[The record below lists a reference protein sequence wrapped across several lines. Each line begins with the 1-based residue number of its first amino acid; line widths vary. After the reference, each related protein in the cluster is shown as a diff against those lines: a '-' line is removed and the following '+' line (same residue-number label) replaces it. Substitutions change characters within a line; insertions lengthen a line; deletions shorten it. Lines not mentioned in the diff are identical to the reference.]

1 MVLAAAAC
9 GKHAEKKQDETPQ
22 TSKTVEP
29 AKPAAPAGELP
40 ITSKSPDAIQEF
52 KLGVDLMMHARPGAD
67 AHFKKAVELDPEFAQ
82 AMALAGATTPGAE
95 GTDMLAKAGPLA
107 AKLPEAERAF
117 IEAYQALRAGDA
129 KKATQRFERAAEL
142 APGDWRPRYLLATL
156 ANNRFDSAAAL
167 RHAQAAKD
175 LAPSEPIIYNVIAY
189 AEAATRNWDKA
200 IEAAKRQVELLPED
214 ANPQDTLGEI
224 QLWAGKFDDAEKSF
238 LEATK
243 LDPSYPAAWAGVA
256 LARGYRGDYKG
267 ALEAYEQEKA
277 AKQPGVK
284 FEAMLDSAWIQL
296 AQDKLADAM
305 TTLDALDK
313 APDAPKFPLYAFSA
327 LDRAHMLSLS
337 GKYAEAS
344 KWYATALSRSE
355 QLAGDARN
363 GVMSGYRI
371 GVLRNAA
378 LQKKAAPDAAKLVA
392 DEEALAASQG
402 DDKASQNTLAHV
414 RGLAAW
420 AKSGAKAAE
429 DELVKCEPHAL
440 MCRYDLVRAA
450 KKAGDTDGAKTI
462 YQQLV
467 ETPQRIPEGVYI
479 KTHPLK

>member
-1 MVLAAAAC
+1 
-9 GKHAEKKQDETPQ
+9 
-22 TSKTVEP
+22 
-29 AKPAAPAGELP
+29 
-40 ITSKSPDAIQEF
+40 
-52 KLGVDLMMHARPGAD
+52 
-67 AHFKKAVELDPEFAQ
+67 
-82 AMALAGATTPGAE
+82 
-95 GTDMLAKAGPLA
+95 
-107 AKLPEAERAF
+107 
-117 IEAYQALRAGDA
+117 
-129 KKATQRFERAAEL
+129 
-142 APGDWRPRYLLATL
+142 
-156 ANNRFDSAAAL
+156 
-167 RHAQAAKD
+167 
-175 LAPSEPIIYNVIAY
+175 
-189 AEAATRNWDKA
+189 
-200 IEAAKRQVELLPED
+200 
-214 ANPQDTLGEI
+214 
-224 QLWAGKFDDAEKSF
+224 
-238 LEATK
+238 
-243 LDPSYPAAWAGVA
+243 
-256 LARGYRGDYKG
+256 
-267 ALEAYEQEKA
+267 
-277 AKQPGVK
+277 VK

-313 APDAPKFPLYAFSA
+313 DPDAPKFALYAFSA

>member
-1 MVLAAAAC
+1 
-9 GKHAEKKQDETPQ
+9 
-22 TSKTVEP
+22 
-29 AKPAAPAGELP
+29 
-40 ITSKSPDAIQEF
+40 
-52 KLGVDLMMHARPGAD
+52 
-67 AHFKKAVELDPEFAQ
+67 
-82 AMALAGATTPGAE
+82 
-95 GTDMLAKAGPLA
+95 
-107 AKLPEAERAF
+107 
-117 IEAYQALRAGDA
+117 
-129 KKATQRFERAAEL
+129 
-142 APGDWRPRYLLATL
+142 LLATL
-156 ANNRFDSAAAL
+156 ANIRFDSAAAL

-200 IEAAKRQVELLPED
+200 IEAAKKQVELLPED

-243 LDPSYPAAWAGVA
+243 LDPNYPAAWAGVA

-313 APDAPKFPLYAFSA
+313 DPDAPKFPLYAFSA

-402 DDKASQNTLAHV
+402 DDKASQSTLAHV